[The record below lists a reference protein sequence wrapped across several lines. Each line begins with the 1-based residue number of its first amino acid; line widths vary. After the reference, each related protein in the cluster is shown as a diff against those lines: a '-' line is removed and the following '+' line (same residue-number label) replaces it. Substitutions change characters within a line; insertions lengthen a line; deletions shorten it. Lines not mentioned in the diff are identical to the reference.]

1 MLTKEY
7 FDLVVVGAGHAGCEA
22 ALAGA
27 RMGQKTLLLTLNLDS
42 VALMPCNPAIGGT
55 AKGHLVR
62 EVDALGGEMG
72 KAIDDTFIQSRMLN
86 TGKGPAVYSLRA
98 QADKAAYKK
107 RMRDAIE
114 NQVNLILRQG
124 EVTRLVIE
132 NGVLK
137 GVETATGSVISC
149 GAAVLCTGVYL
160 KSRIIIG
167 QHSWEGGPQG
177 LVAATGLT
185 QSLIDNGFEIRR
197 FKTGTPARVDVR
209 TLDFSKMTP
218 QYGDDPIVPFSF
230 LTESEGLQNKAI
242 CYLTYTTEHTHEII
256 RNNLHL
262 SPMYSGSIKGTGA
275 RYCPSIEDKVVRFAD
290 KDRHPLF
297 IEPEGLD
304 TIEWYVQ
311 GMSSSLPEDVQREMY
326 HSVPGMEN
334 AELMRLAYAIEYD
347 CINPMQLD
355 NHFKARNIEGLYF
368 AGQINGTSGYE
379 EAAAQGLYAGIN
391 ASLFL
396 KGEEPLTLNRANS
409 YIGVLI
415 DDLTTKG
422 TDEPYRMMTSR
433 AEYRLLLRQDNADM
447 RLTEMALR
455 TGLISDERLKKLHEK
470 KKGLRQGTEYLKN
483 KWVPPTDTMNQL
495 LESKG
500 ETKMNASARLSDLI
514 KRPSL
519 TYDDLRVADE
529 NLPDLRSDA
538 KEQTEIELKYEGY
551 ISRQQAE
558 TRKFLREEQM
568 ALPQDLDYM
577 TIDTLRIEARQKLN
591 KVKPASLGQASR
603 IPGVSPG
610 DITVLM
616 ILMEKRRREERER
629 AKQNT

>member
-1 MLTKEY
+1 MTGEY
-7 FDLVVVGAGHAGCEA
+7 FDLIVVGAGHAGCEA

-107 RMRDAIE
+107 RMRDAVE
-114 NQVNLILRQG
+114 NQENLILRQG
-124 EVTRLVIE
+124 EVTNLIVE
-132 NGVLK
+132 NGKLK
-137 GVETATGSVISC
+137 GVETATGSKIFC

-185 QSLIDNGFEIRR
+185 KSLMDNGFEIRR

-230 LTESEGLQNKAI
+230 LTDAEGLQNRAI
-242 CYLTYTTEHTHEII
+242 CYLTYTTERTHEII

-262 SPMYSGSIKGTGA
+262 SPMYSGAIKGTGA

-304 TIEWYVQ
+304 TVEWYVQ

-326 HSVPGMEN
+326 HSVPGMEH

-347 CINPMQLD
+347 CIDPMQLD
-355 NHFKARNIEGLYF
+355 NHFRARSIEGLYS

-391 ASLFL
+391 ASLYL
-396 KGEEPLTLNRANS
+396 RGEEPLTLNRANS
-409 YIGVLI
+409 YIGVLV

-447 RLTEMALR
+447 RLTEMAVR
-455 TGLISDERLKKLHEK
+455 TGLISEERLIRLNEKLDGL
-470 KKGLRQGTEYLKN
+470 KKGTDYLRN
-483 KWVPPTDTMNQL
+483 KWVPPTEEMNAL
-495 LESKG
+495 LSQKG
-500 ETKMNASARLSDLI
+500 ETPMNASARLADLI
-514 KRPSL
+514 KRPNL

-529 NLPDLRSDA
+529 NLPALRNDA

-568 ALPQDLDYM
+568 ALPKDLDYM

-629 AKQNT
+629 EKQDS

>member
-1 MLTKEY
+1 MTHEH
-7 FDLVVVGAGHAGCEA
+7 FDLIVVGAGHAGCEA

-114 NQVNLILRQG
+114 NQENLILRQG
-124 EVTRLVIE
+124 EVTRLVTE
-132 NGVLK
+132 NGILK
-137 GVETATGSVISC
+137 GVETATGSVICC

-242 CYLTYTTEHTHEII
+242 CYLTYTTERTHEII

-347 CINPMQLD
+347 CIDPMQLD

-433 AEYRLLLRQDNADM
+433 AEYRLLLRQDNPDM

-455 TGLISDERLKKLHEK
+455 TGLISDERLKKLQEK
-470 KKGLRQGTEYLKN
+470 KEGLRQGTEYLKN
-483 KWVPPTDTMNQL
+483 KWVPPTDTMNHL

-500 ETKMNASARLSDLI
+500 ETRMNASARLSDLI
-514 KRPSL
+514 KRPNL

-529 NLPDLRSDA
+529 NLPELRSDA

-591 KVKPASLGQASR
+591 KVKPLSLGQASR

-629 AKQNT
+629 AKQNP

>member
-1 MLTKEY
+1 MTHEY
-7 FDLVVVGAGHAGCEA
+7 FDLIVVGAGHAGCEA

-62 EVDALGGEMG
+62 ELDALGGEMG

-107 RMRDAIE
+107 RMRDAVE
-114 NQVNLILRQG
+114 NQENLTLRQG
-124 EVTRLVIE
+124 EVTRLIVE
-132 NGVLK
+132 NGCLK
-137 GVETATGSVISC
+137 GVETATGSKIFC

-230 LTESEGLQNKAI
+230 LTDAKGLQNRAI
-242 CYLTYTTEHTHEII
+242 CYLTYTTEKTHEII

-347 CINPMQLD
+347 CIDPMQLD
-355 NHFKARNIEGLYF
+355 NHFMARHIENLYF

-391 ASLFL
+391 ACLRL

-447 RLTEMALR
+447 RLTEMAVR
-455 TGLISDERLKKLHEK
+455 TGLISDERLKILHEK
-470 KKGLRQGTEYLKN
+470 QKGLKQGTEYLRN
-483 KWVPPTDTMNQL
+483 KWVPPTDEMNAL
-495 LESKG
+495 LEEKG

-514 KRPSL
+514 KRPNL
-519 TYDDLRVADE
+519 TYDDLRTADE
-529 NLPDLRSDA
+529 CLPDLRADA

-568 ALPQDLDYM
+568 ALPVDLDYM

-591 KVKPASLGQASR
+591 KVKPLSLGQASR

-629 AKQNT
+629 AKQDS